1 MESSSFYVKCIMDF
15 FKDSFF
21 FCDISGSKSRGC
33 PIYCK
38 TKFNGGSL
46 MYKLVNMLY
55 NRISNLN
62 PIMECTQRLTAAWDK
77 VKAVSDWI

>member
-1 MESSSFYVKCIMDF
+1 
-15 FKDSFF
+15 
-21 FCDISGSKSRGC
+21 
-33 PIYCK
+33 
-38 TKFNGGSL
+38 

-77 VKAVSDWI
+77 VKAVSD